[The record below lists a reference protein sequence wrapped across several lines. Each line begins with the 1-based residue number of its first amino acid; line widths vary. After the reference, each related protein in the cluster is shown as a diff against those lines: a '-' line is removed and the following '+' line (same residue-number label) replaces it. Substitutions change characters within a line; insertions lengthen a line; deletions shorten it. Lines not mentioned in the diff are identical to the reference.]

1 MHFFPDT
8 SETDAAAESYWAE
21 NFKQVIRN
29 DFRQHI
35 GTQLDDGK
43 LRHIYQQRYSLE
55 YSNLDEFVN
64 RMADMV
70 TISAEN
76 GTDAAFDDIYT
87 AFLTESPLPE
97 VRKYAIYLLPGAF
110 PKIIQWNIHQAI
122 INEYRQETVYQYAYK
137 IGYQNIFDT
146 FYKFIDRV
154 AELIVN
160 GAIMGAD
167 DMLEKIYRSFITR
180 RPFPPAR
187 RNPRRLKTW

>member
-8 SETDAAAESYWAE
+8 SEADAAAESFWAE
-21 NFKQVIRN
+21 NFKQVIRD

-43 LRHIYQQRYSLE
+43 LRHIYQQRYSPE

-64 RMADMV
+64 RIADMV

-76 GTDAAFDDIYT
+76 GTDTAFDDIYT
-87 AFLTESPLPE
+87 VFLTELPLPE
-97 VRKYAIYLLPGAF
+97 VRKYAVYLLPGAF
-110 PKIIQWNIHQAI
+110 PKSMQRKIHRAI
-122 INEYRQETVYQYAYK
+122 IDEYRQETVYQYAYK
-137 IGYQNIFDT
+137 VGYQKSFDT

-154 AELIVN
+154 AELVVN

-167 DMLEKIYRSFITR
+167 DMLEKIYRSFITHH
-180 RPFPPAR
+180 PFPPAR
-187 RNPRRLKTW
+187 RNPKRLKAW